1 MNVSPTIN
9 AQRDQVATPERH
21 AGPNLGVVATIYV
34 VLFLVGLTFVTVFVT
49 RPSFPPPDAGSAAIV
64 RYFQIRP
71 ENVRISTFI
80 TFGSI
85 IFLGIF
91 AAGIVSRFRFLGV
104 RSAWVDI
111 TFFAG
116 LATAFA
122 QTMSLLG
129 EWALTWPGIAPNPP
143 ATLALYYLLYGLGG
157 PGFSVPMGLFVG
169 CICWI
174 GVRTQLLPGWI
185 VWPGF
190 VISIVG
196 LVSWLNF
203 LLPTISYLP
212 MTIPLTRFPSFLWLI
227 AAGFAL
233 PRALAAPAPNQ

>member
-1 MNVSPTIN
+1 MNVLPRIN
-9 AQRDQVATPERH
+9 TVQPDHVTPAERH
-21 AGPNLGVVATIYV
+21 AGPNLGVVATLYV

-49 RPSFPPPDAGSAAIV
+49 RPSFPPPEAGPATIV

-104 RSAWVDI
+104 RSAWVEI

-122 QTMSLLG
+122 QTMSQLG
-129 EWALTWPGIAPNPP
+129 EWALTWPGIAPNP
-143 ATLALYYLLYGLGG
+143 ATTLALYYLLYGLGG

-169 CICWI
+169 SICWI
-174 GVRTQLLPGWI
+174 GVRSKLLPGWI
-185 VWPGF
+185 VWSGF
-190 VISIVG
+190 VISIIG

-203 LLPTISYLP
+203 LLPIFPSLP
-212 MTIPLTRFPSFLWLI
+212 TTIPLTRFPSFVWLI
-227 AAGFAL
+227 ATGFVL
-233 PRALAAPAPNQ
+233 PKQLAAPSQ